1 MCPSLS
7 MAMENDI
14 DKYHFMRK
22 NKSVVMQRSVL
33 SHTAHKTDW
42 ILSCD
47 IYTECDTAEFS
58 Y

>member
-14 DKYHFMRK
+14 DKYHFVLK
-22 NKSVVMQRSVL
+22 NKPVVIQGSVL
-33 SHTAHKTDW
+33 SHTAHKTGW
-42 ILSCD
+42 ILSRD